1 MEDKERTLNYF
12 TVGGKIIL
20 SMDEVFRDMQT
31 SVRVA
36 LTKVQAE
43 KLLDF
48 LQQVLWEDGY
58 KFVPDPRGFL
68 ACGYCA
74 FSRDDAECNSHP
86 CTPDEREDGQD
97 GHWEKARQKIMA

>member
-31 SVRVA
+31 SVRVTLDRKEA
-36 LTKVQAE
+36 GE
-43 KLLDF
+43 LLDF
-48 LQQVLWEDGY
+48 LRQVLREDGY
-58 KFVPDPRGFL
+58 KFVPDSHGAFG
-68 ACGYCA
+68 CGYCA
-74 FSRDDAECNSHP
+74 FSRNGAECNNHP

-97 GHWEKARQKIMA
+97 GHWENA